1 MSCVF
6 FAWFGLAANFTVI
19 GSEAPGGFCPF
30 RFLTAS
36 SASARLSNRMKA
48 TPRDMPVCKEQLVT
62 TYSDTRSRYFC
73 PGKQICHL
81 SENFWKARKS
91 ITCRTCSLVNKYTR
105 VNDVSITWKHVLHIL
120 LGHGLWQ
127 ATNIQVG
134 IFYCVRAGP
143 RIWHLATGSNTCLFK
158 TRLILTKIVNK

>member
-19 GSEAPGGFCPF
+19 GSDAPGGFCPF

-48 TPRDMPVCKEQLVT
+48 TPRDMPVYREQLVT
-62 TYSDTRSRYFC
+62 TYSDTRSRYFWQTNV
-73 PGKQICHL
+73 PF
-81 SENFWKARKS
+81 ENFWKARKS

-127 ATNIQVG
+127 AANIQVG
-134 IFYCVRAGP
+134 IFYCIRAGS
-143 RIWHLATGSNTCLFK
+143 RVWHLATGSNTCLFK